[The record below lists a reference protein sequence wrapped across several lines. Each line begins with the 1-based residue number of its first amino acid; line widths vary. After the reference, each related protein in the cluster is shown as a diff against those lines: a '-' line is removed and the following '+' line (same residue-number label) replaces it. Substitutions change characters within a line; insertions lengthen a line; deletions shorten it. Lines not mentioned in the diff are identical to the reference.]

1 VPSDKIRHLCEIEGQ
16 PEAFCDRR
24 GDRWIRA
31 SAGGCGGCSQF
42 DEVFLESCWADDLDH
57 PGRLGAGIMRAN
69 LLRDL
74 ALLPPAIRSGI
85 ASYPRTIAEVLDV
98 GWPHQSRLRRA
109 AIGHAVAFETW
120 QSLAHHGLTD
130 AEAAQLMTRL
140 ISTAADIPA

>member
-1 VPSDKIRHLCEIEGQ
+1 
-16 PEAFCDRR
+16 
-24 GDRWIRA
+24 
-31 SAGGCGGCSQF
+31 
-42 DEVFLESCWADDLDH
+42 
-57 PGRLGAGIMRAN
+57 MRAN